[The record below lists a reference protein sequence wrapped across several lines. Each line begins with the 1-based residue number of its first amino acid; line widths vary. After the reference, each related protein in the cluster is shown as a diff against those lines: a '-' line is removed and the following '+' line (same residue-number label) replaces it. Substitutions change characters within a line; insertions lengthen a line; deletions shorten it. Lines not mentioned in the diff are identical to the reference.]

1 MKMKTVL
8 AVACTLAT
16 AFVMSFGLVSEAFA
30 AMPHAPVH
38 LAASLVDAVREFGP
52 HLAIPLVVMRA
63 NLADLQKRATDKI
76 AELKD
81 DTAPDAAR
89 TIQADHKK
97 LLDEIDALQ
106 GDIRKAEQEEAAAG
120 TVTTPANPTANVDG
134 ARAADIYDIGTRAGM
149 TNEAIQAAL
158 RNGTA
163 VDAFRAQAFDH
174 MTAQSARTPTSGV
187 HVVRDE
193 ADARRAGLTTAM
205 AFRLGGIDQPTGDQA
220 SQARGFMDN
229 FDVVEFAAAAMGYRG
244 MLRTVRERE
253 EMLERAF
260 HATSDF
266 PAIFS
271 SAINTV
277 LERRYALAQPSYRR
291 ISRRRDFVDFR
302 PHYAVSVGEFP
313 MLEKMTES
321 GEIKFGTFG
330 EGKETI
336 AVLPYAKGIRVS
348 RQMMV
353 NDRLNAIGE
362 LLGGYGRTVARFEEV
377 TFYAMM
383 LSANTVLSDNKVV
396 FHAGHANLAAAGSAI
411 TVASIGVGK
420 AAMRKQKNLD
430 GATMNVQPSILLVS
444 PDKET
449 EALQYLSPIN
459 ANDSIKVN
467 PHVGT
472 LDPVVSAEL
481 AGNAWYLFADPD
493 EAAVYQWGLLDGYG
507 APRIRFDE
515 PFGTQG
521 QAMTVEHDFGVGAVG
536 FQGGYKDP
544 GN

>member
-1 MKMKTVL
+1 MKMKNVL
-8 AVACTLAT
+8 AVACTLAI
-16 AFVMSFGLVSEAFA
+16 AIVMSFGFVSEASA
-30 AMPHAPVH
+30 AMPHVPVH
-38 LAASLVDAVREFGP
+38 LASLVDAVREFGP

-76 AELKD
+76 GELKD
-81 DTAPDAAR
+81 DTTPDAAR

-97 LLDEIDALQ
+97 LLDEIEALQ
-106 GDIRKAEQEEAAAG
+106 GDIRKAEQEEAEAQG
-120 TVTTPANPTANVDG
+120 TVTPPGNTDG

-149 TNEAIQAAL
+149 TTEAIQSAL
-158 RNGTA
+158 RGGTS

-174 MTAQSARTPTSGV
+174 MTQQSARTPTSGV
-187 HVVRDE
+187 HIVRDE
-193 ADARRAGLTTAM
+193 TEARRAGLTTAM

-253 EMLERAF
+253 QMLERAF

-277 LERRYALAQPSYRR
+277 LERRYALAQPTYRR

-362 LLGGYGRTVARFEEV
+362 LLGGYGRTVARFEEI

-383 LSANTVLSDNKVV
+383 LSANTKLSDNQVV
-396 FHAGHANLAAAGSAI
+396 FHASHANLAAAGSAI
-411 TVASIGVGK
+411 TVASIGAGK

-449 EALQYLSPIN
+449 EALQYLAPIN

-481 AGNAWYLFADPD
+481 TGNAWYLFADPD
-493 EAAVYQWGLLDGYG
+493 EAAVYQWGLLDGYS

-521 QAMTVEHDFGVGAVG
+521 QAMTVEHDFGVGAVE
-536 FQGGYKDP
+536 FRGGYKDP